1 MNKRIELWNVYVMRR
16 ILLFLIIGLFIASN
30 ADMVKIKMTI
40 DGVERYALVYP
51 GDNVNEEVAPVVFAF
66 HGYSSSA
73 VQMSYYDIH
82 TEWPEA
88 TVVYPQGYKCGN
100 RLKDGWQHALGE
112 NNDRDVKFV
121 SELLKEIKK
130 RYKVDSTRIY
140 ATGMSNGALFCYV
153 LMAKMPDT
161 FAAFAPVCG
170 ASQLME
176 KIDTPRPM
184 MFIFGAKDTNMPISW
199 GLWVLQYAKKLNGCG
214 DNKSEWI
221 PGYFLYT
228 PDKTGCKLIWRVHP
242 DGHIWPNDATEN
254 IVRFFKGEKLADD
267 EVID

>member
-1 MNKRIELWNVYVMRR
+1 
-16 ILLFLIIGLFIASN
+16 
-30 ADMVKIKMTI
+30 
-40 DGVERYALVYP
+40 
-51 GDNVNEEVAPVVFAF
+51 
-66 HGYSSSA
+66 
-73 VQMSYYDIH
+73 
-82 TEWPEA
+82 
-88 TVVYPQGYKCGN
+88 
-100 RLKDGWQHALGE
+100 
-112 NNDRDVKFV
+112 
-121 SELLKEIKK
+121 
-130 RYKVDSTRIY
+130 
-140 ATGMSNGALFCYV
+140 MSNGALFCYV

-228 PDKTGCKLIWRVHP
+228 PNKAGYKLIWRVHP

-267 EVID
+267 EVVD